1 MPPLKSIAVPVKPP
15 KASHGK
21 RKKVAANTNELA
33 FAPMSAELRRQAQP
47 VVASPT
53 HRYRVGER
61 LQMTNGGR
69 TFSRVAALCIVVARL
84 PHEGRGHLLYRVRSD
99 TEQYERVV
107 AEMDLSRAE
116 DDEP

>member
-15 KASHGK
+15 KVSHSK
-21 RKKVAANTNELA
+21 RRKTVVQSGEPAYALPGLDFRPAAA
-33 FAPMSAELRRQAQP
+33 
-47 VVASPT
+47 VVAHPT

-61 LQMTNGGR
+61 LRMTNGGR
-69 TFSRVAALCIVVARL
+69 TFSRLASSCVVVARL

-107 AEMDLSRAE
+107 AEMDLSRVD

>member
-21 RKKVAANTNELA
+21 RKKTANGMAELA
-33 FAPMSAELRRQAQP
+33 HVPTPVEIRRAPVP
-47 VVASPT
+47 VMAHPT

-61 LQMTNGGR
+61 LMMTNGGR
-69 TFSRVAALCIVVARL
+69 TFSRVAAGCIVVARL
-84 PHEGRGHLLYRVRSD
+84 PHEGRGHLLYRVRSE

-116 DDEP
+116 DDGP